1 MRRREPVFNLVPPL
15 LFAHR
20 GGAGE
25 APECTAMAFNHAVKN
40 AEADVL
46 ELDIQLTKC
55 GEFVVWHGP
64 ELSNVRIEGQ
74 SDTPMKRR
82 RNKIYDYRW
91 HELDGKA
98 WVADPG
104 AIEKDGKNADLS
116 TVAREEDRCLLTLS
130 SLLEK
135 FPDSPLNI
143 DMKRSFENRIDEAGR
158 TGLRDNIRAFIKV
171 LNNDPGR
178 RKILVVS
185 AVDEFLSQF
194 RNLAGSQFLTGLS
207 AREQLLLRFFDFNLK
222 SRALETSHHR
232 FISGRRII
240 EKVRESGGSTFVFL
254 TGYGSLLPA
263 IDEKNTSERKVFKI
277 LARGVD
283 GIMTDRPRKL
293 RGILNKW
300 RKQEMRQPPCCFHNK
315 RL

>member
-1 MRRREPVFNLVPPL
+1 SDRPV
-15 LFAHR
+15 
-20 GGAGE
+20 
-25 APECTAMAFNHAVKN
+25 
-40 AEADVL
+40 
-46 ELDIQLTKC
+46 Q
-55 GEFVVWHGP
+55 
-64 ELSNVRIEGQ
+64 
-74 SDTPMKRR
+74 RR

-104 AIEKDGKNADLS
+104 AIGKKGKNADLS

-135 FPDSPLNI
+135 FPESCLNI
-143 DMKRSFENRIDEAGR
+143 DMKSSFENRIDEAGR
-158 TGLRDNIRAFIKV
+158 KGLRDNIRAFIKV

-185 AVDEFLSQF
+185 AADEFLSQF
-194 RNLAGSQFLTGLS
+194 RRLAGSRFLTGLS
-207 AREQLLLRFFDFNLK
+207 AREQLLLRFFDFDMKN
-222 SRALETSHHR
+222 RALETSHHR
-232 FISGRRII
+232 FVSGRRII

-254 TGYGSLLPA
+254 TGYGPLLPA
-263 IDEKNTSERKVFKI
+263 IDEKDPPAGKIFKI

-293 RGILNKW
+293 RGIINQW
-300 RKQEMRQPPCCFHNK
+300 RK
-315 RL
+315 